1 MCVCLCERDVFFS
14 SIHSFVDQV
23 AGIKVIPDTD
33 TAYIYY
39 TCLRKREREGEK
51 GKEGGREREKG
62 RERNGRR
69 EGEKWKERGRERE
82 GEREGGRERKGERGR
97 RERERE
103 KEGDKKTKSHKKTR
117 TENRHTVISPAT
129 FMSATSISFMHT
141 LMLNRLRAVQTQ
153 REKEES
159 AQCQQWSLCVA
170 IKQCCHRV
178 LTYPLPTAASYTAG
192 QYDLL
197 PVPSYLYH
205 CMYNTIP

>member
-1 MCVCLCERDVFFS
+1 MFFS

-51 GKEGGREREKG
+51 GKEGGREEGRERKGGREMEGG

-69 EGEKWKERGRERE
+69 EGEKGKERGRE
-82 GEREGGRERKGERGR
+82 GERGRERERKGERGR